1 MSMQMW
7 RKRKEKGGRWGGEGR
22 RGRKTEISQSGK
34 QSKLWT
40 RGGWRCV
47 REISS
52 RVKWFGYDIDPWTQ
66 LLTFWPLWIF
76 AWLGT
81 SRHPQEVWA
90 PLEAFGAA
98 GSGWRADGDRRLG
111 RKACKLSSFEFSR
124 GFWVHDAVGF
134 ATTQTEDGAPSN
146 CRSVRNDLSTVLYRV
161 GPLGGGEK
169 PHSNKAPQQWQQKKV
184 RWVVLTSTWTQHPSF
199 KWQRRFPQ
207 DRPDRPSWLL

>member
-7 RKRKEKGGRWGGEGR
+7 RKRKEEGGRWGGEGR

-98 GSGWRADGDRRLG
+98 GSGWRADGNRRLG

-124 GFWVHDAVGF
+124 GFESTTPWVSLQLRLKMALHRIA
-134 ATTQTEDGAPSN
+134 
-146 CRSVRNDLSTVLYRV
+146 DLSGMIFLQFYTVLD
-161 GPLGGGEK
+161 L
-169 PHSNKAPQQWQQKKV
+169 
-184 RWVVLTSTWTQHPSF
+184 
-199 KWQRRFPQ
+199 
-207 DRPDRPSWLL
+207 